1 MKKANCM
8 SKKYI
13 FRLLTACL
21 FIVLSICF
29 SACTVLNQTNTS
41 DEPLPH
47 QMGLNLR
54 YFTANGDQIYF
65 MSGSSLYKWQSG
77 TDEVYLLS
85 ESVDGRYLQYI
96 DEKIYYIDFDK
107 GQLCFFDLQKEATHT
122 VIQLW
127 NPATQPI
134 HPGYYGQWWLE
145 DNSIYCVVSVSKTD
159 DFSLTMGLD
168 RYDLDGN
175 LMNTINFPTKISDI
189 SLVYNQKIFY
199 HQSFHNGITYV
210 YDLETGS
217 SSELLDGKESN
228 FHDVFADEM
237 VVCAEEQYY
246 LYHENQLKSFP
257 YKIAEGY
264 GHYVAMDDDFCYT
277 WEDTRDEKTLVKQSD
292 HQSEKIIQFQS
303 SIVNQYFWHNA
314 VLLIQT
320 DSCFQV
326 CSDASRIINATNISE
341 EQINELLSP
350 QTTGRPAPTTTLA
363 IYPDGTIYILN
374 VNESHSS

>member
-1 MKKANCM
+1 M

-29 SACTVLNQTNTS
+29 AACTVLNQTNTS
-41 DEPLPH
+41 DESLPH

-77 TDEVYLLS
+77 TDEVHLLS

-134 HPGYYGQWWLE
+134 HPGYYGQWWFE
-145 DNSIYCVVSVSKTD
+145 DDSIYCVVPVSKTD
-159 DFSLTMGLD
+159 DFSLAMELD

-228 FHDVFADEM
+228 FHDAFADEM

-246 LYHENQLKSFP
+246 LYHEDQLNSFP
-257 YKIAEGY
+257 YEIAEGY
-264 GHYVAMDDDFCYT
+264 GHYVV
-277 WEDTRDEKTLVKQSD
+277 E
-292 HQSEKIIQFQS
+292 
-303 SIVNQYFWHNA
+303 
-314 VLLIQT
+314 
-320 DSCFQV
+320 
-326 CSDASRIINATNISE
+326 
-341 EQINELLSP
+341 
-350 QTTGRPAPTTTLA
+350 
-363 IYPDGTIYILN
+363 
-374 VNESHSS
+374 